1 MLSAEA
7 LALLRRHVE
16 QDGIRVDDA
25 NREAHRELAAA
36 GIMYPVSTFAR
47 GPDAW
52 SRSRKGS
59 EPPSRGDE
67 PPARSWAQPTPRARL
82 KLSCQGGPPY
92 NQPIDANAS
101 DGRPN
106 GYARQGV

>member
-7 LALLRRHVE
+7 MALLGRHVE

-47 GPDAW
+47 G
-52 SRSRKGS
+52 S
-59 EPPSRGDE
+59 EAYFRFTPQGWERQHE
-67 PPARSWAQPTPRARL
+67 ILACARVSA
-82 KLSCQGGPPY
+82 
-92 NQPIDANAS
+92 
-101 DGRPN
+101 
-106 GYARQGV
+106 